1 MTAYNITLIPGDG
14 VGPEVTEAARRVLEA
29 TGVSFH
35 WELGYAGDVAQDMYG
50 TPLPDH
56 VLESIKK
63 NKMGLV
69 THANAQAGA
78 ASRGAKIRGNQVI
91 GVFRPDFAIR
101 MLKASAEAGFE
112 APIRVYIYDNE
123 NGTATIAYLKPSDVF
138 APYSNPDLD
147 QMAKELDVIFA
158 RIVQDAIAA
167 SRRP

>member
-1 MTAYNITLIPGDG
+1 MRLILSLFALLLLAPPA
-14 VGPEVTEAARRVLEA
+14 VAAERLRLQTQAPFAKSAAALV
-29 TGVSFH
+29 
-35 WELGYAGDVAQDMYG
+35 
-50 TPLPDH
+50 
-56 VLESIKK
+56 ESIQK

-112 APIRVYIYDNE
+112 APIRVYIYENE

>member
-1 MTAYNITLIPGDG
+1 MRLILSLFALLLLATPA
-14 VGPEVTEAARRVLEA
+14 VAAERLRLQTQAPFAKSAAALV
-29 TGVSFH
+29 
-35 WELGYAGDVAQDMYG
+35 
-50 TPLPDH
+50 
-56 VLESIKK
+56 ESIQK

-101 MLKASAEAGFE
+101 MLKASTEAGFE
-112 APIRVYIYDNE
+112 APIRVYIYENE

>member
-1 MTAYNITLIPGDG
+1 MRLILSLFALLLLATPA
-14 VGPEVTEAARRVLEA
+14 VAAERVHFQTQAPFAKSAAAL
-29 TGVSFH
+29 V
-35 WELGYAGDVAQDMYG
+35 
-50 TPLPDH
+50 
-56 VLESIKK
+56 ESIQK

-112 APIRVYIYDNE
+112 APIRVYIYENE